1 MCVLRNAPESSN
13 ISDNLA
19 AHVGAKTSVTGFKS
33 MTGVAVGVT
42 GVAVMLVLRHLLG
55 AGAKHLEET
64 RKALAAVKTQDAET
78 CTRISSAASAWARRV
93 SPAKCV
99 QNFSSNTRRTT
110 RLQLKY
116 AVYELPAAPAARQ
129 RVQGVFELPQ
139 IRVKY
144 FLRYFPPCSCPRA
157 HTVVV
162 GVVAAFSRF
171 SPTPTPSP
179 GNVRHAQKKTTRG
192 WGPQREF
199 LKTSRQLTTA
209 PARKSARK
217 WRCKLLLQ
225 GAQALTPCLPF
236 LPALPPLHAHIC
248 NCDAHNYPT
257 QRMARERRQHTQRAQ
272 HTSARC
278 EREER
283 PAKLLSLASSWS
295 IAAWASSSPSSSGS
309 VANRESTCTR
319 PHNAT
324 HNFVCARCSRAAVVD
339 NYSPHAGG
347 TQRHQEHKPVR

>member
-1 MCVLRNAPESSN
+1 LRNAPESSN

-99 QNFSSNTRRTT
+99 QNFSTNTRRTT

-157 HTVVV
+157 HTGVV

-171 SPTPTPSP
+171 SPTPTPSRRP
-179 GNVRHAQKKTTRG
+179 CPMQAVDNYPCWKMALQVAV
-192 WGPQREF
+192 
-199 LKTSRQLTTA
+199 
-209 PARKSARK
+209 ARST
-217 WRCKLLLQ
+217 
-225 GAQALTPCLPF
+225 GAQAVPPFSPRATP
-236 LPALPPLHAHIC
+236 PPRTNL
-248 NCDAHNYPT
+248 
-257 QRMARERRQHTQRAQ
+257 
-272 HTSARC
+272 
-278 EREER
+278 
-283 PAKLLSLASSWS
+283 
-295 IAAWASSSPSSSGS
+295 
-309 VANRESTCTR
+309 
-319 PHNAT
+319 
-324 HNFVCARCSRAAVVD
+324 
-339 NYSPHAGG
+339 
-347 TQRHQEHKPVR
+347 

>member
-1 MCVLRNAPESSN
+1 MS
-13 ISDNLA
+13 
-19 AHVGAKTSVTGFKS
+19 
-33 MTGVAVGVT
+33 
-42 GVAVMLVLRHLLG
+42 
-55 AGAKHLEET
+55 
-64 RKALAAVKTQDAET
+64 
-78 CTRISSAASAWARRV
+78 
-93 SPAKCV
+93 
-99 QNFSSNTRRTT
+99 
-110 RLQLKY
+110 
-116 AVYELPAAPAARQ
+116 
-129 RVQGVFELPQ
+129 
-139 IRVKY
+139 
-144 FLRYFPPCSCPRA
+144 
-157 HTVVV
+157 
-162 GVVAAFSRF
+162 VVAAFSRF